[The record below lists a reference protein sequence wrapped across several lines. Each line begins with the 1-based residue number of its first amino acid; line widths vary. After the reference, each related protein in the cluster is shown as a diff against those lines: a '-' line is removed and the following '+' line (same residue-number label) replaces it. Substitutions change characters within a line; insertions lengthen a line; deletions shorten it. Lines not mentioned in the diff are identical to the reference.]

1 MLILLFRWKWKGKRR
16 HFQISHR
23 YQWTADQCFPCWRMV
38 VGWRAPQEVRYIFFA
53 LAYRL
58 DITIYQTILFVF
70 PSFSLTLH
78 PYIFRYAGQSTCFR
92 KEAGSAGRDAWGI
105 FRVHQFEKVEQ
116 FVLTDP
122 EKSWEM
128 HEEMLKNAKDFYESV
143 RRSREIW

>member
-1 MLILLFRWKWKGKRR
+1 
-16 HFQISHR
+16 
-23 YQWTADQCFPCWRMV
+23 MV